1 MNKNKIFQRIMTMAL
16 SVAMILG
23 MLPVTALAAEETYY
37 ADISQGSVSVS
48 SEMITYYNSDGDMC
62 GAGGYIQHA
71 RFNITGT
78 TAEHTITVDGIDADI
93 TLDGVDIQLTEENKC
108 AFALENGAAVK
119 LTLEDDTTNT
129 LTSGNNCAGLQV
141 PDGTTINIDGGGTL
155 KANGGEGGAGIG
167 GNLDIG
173 GGNVTIRRGIITANG
188 NWGGAGI
195 GGGMGTAGGT
205 LTITGGTIDAGDIGC
220 GMQGDNTNDY
230 CYISGGS
237 VFEEQAVYIQSH
249 TQVSKSDDTSVYMT
263 TVTLEGIDEKS
274 EVDSLSVIYNSD
286 TYSYGTASMYTDESG
301 KLYLWLPDGATVTGA
316 EVGETSYSGTVT
328 TTDDNKA
335 AGTLAA
341 GGGAGEDDNTAPA
354 VDSVIPSGEDAAVS
368 GDIKITFKEEMNTET
383 VGTVSLTG
391 GTDPVN
397 LTDGKWSDDKTVYT
411 VSYSGLESDTSYT
424 IKISGF
430 KNVGGTDME
439 EDTSNTFKTVAADE
453 NGTWD
458 GITTDIDWYNDA
470 DSEFT
475 ISTAA
480 ELAGLAELVNGG
492 NTFSGK
498 TVKLGEDIVL
508 NDVSDADNWDE
519 NTKDLNSW
527 APIGNDNAY
536 FSGIFDGKGHTVS
549 GIYIQVDKY
558 GEGLFGS
565 IKNGTVQNLGVTKS
579 YICGKARIG
588 GIVAYCD
595 GGTILKCYNEGT
607 VRSTGASMAGSE
619 VGGIAGSINSLNNKA
634 KVENCYNTGNVIGDH
649 GCIGGIVGSSINGSS
664 VIKCYNTGTL
674 NYGSNTSFIGCIV
687 GYSDVTVTDCYYDS
701 TTCGY
706 NDNTEGVQGKST
718 KNMQTATPFKNWS
731 TDVWVFEANKYPQ
744 LIKPES
750 SGESGDETYT
760 AKVSPNSNTFAE
772 AVVGYSDQTAQEFTI
787 ANTGTGTITGLSAT
801 LSAESSF
808 VISTALSSQSIAP
821 GGTATVSV
829 RPKTGLLANTYTD
842 TLTITGDNAV
852 SFTASLSFTVTG
864 SGSSIWDG
872 NTDTSWYNDKD
883 TEFTITT
890 AEQLAGFAELVNGG
904 NNFSGKTVKLGAN
917 IALNDVSNVSEW
929 GTTAPKNTWTPIGLF
944 IDENNIKL
952 FSGTFDGDGHT
963 VSGIYINK
971 YSNYQSLFSWI
982 KDAEIKNLG
991 VTDSYIN
998 GNYHT
1003 AGVVAY
1009 SDSSTVK
1016 NVCVTNSYIE
1026 SSNLQAAGVVENNHS
1041 GTVQNCYST
1050 GIVKGYYGTAAGVV
1064 YDNSGTV
1071 QNCYYDKTICN
1082 IRDSF
1087 AEGKTTDWMKN
1098 ATNISGIE
1106 GDDSTFNEWDTSI
1119 WVFESGK
1126 YPYFKPIATDADA
1139 VAAAKVALTDGS
1151 VNVDFGATQEQKT
1164 AAVQTYVDNLLK
1176 KVSEA
1181 VDVTATVT
1189 YNSETK
1195 KYHVSLAK
1203 GDKRDSTSLSMTVT
1217 EANDPDIKTVEDA
1230 KTAAAGATYSEIAQ
1244 ADAADKGAVK
1254 AAIEKIAKEAVKDY
1268 NVDVTINNVSYTA
1281 PTAGTLADPDGTDG
1295 SYSFTV
1301 TVAKGMQSAK
1311 TDTFTVTIRATV
1323 DENALTGTATI
1334 TGNLVCGETLT
1345 ATLKDGN
1352 STGTLSYQW
1361 TRGGEDI
1368 SGATESTYTLIKD
1381 DVGAVITVKITS
1393 SDKKGTRT
1401 SAPTSE
1407 IAKVDCEGTASAP
1420 DVLERTDTTVTLVEK
1435 EGYEY
1440 GVYNKEKDTVIWQDS
1455 NTFTNLNEGASYSFY
1470 QRIKET
1476 DTHKASDSS
1485 EAITVTT
1492 KNTMFYKWNYEGA
1505 VGDYTTQAADFG
1517 DKLKAPTT
1525 PQRAGY
1531 TFGGWYTD
1539 SNCKNP
1545 WNFKTDNVE
1554 HSVTFYAKWTE
1565 KSPETLEVIYVKGDA
1580 TSGKVPKGRSN
1591 YKSGDTVTVFGNK
1604 GNLSKSG
1611 ASFVGWSHGTTTYK
1625 EGDTFTIN
1633 DNMILTAVWTEETK
1647 ECMVTFNSNYAGGD
1661 TYTTQT
1667 VTYGS
1672 LLTKPA
1678 APTRDGYSFIGWY
1691 RNAAC
1696 TNPWSFE
1703 LDTVTENMT
1712 LYTKW
1717 GKGTY
1722 SVSGTVVDDTTPPN
1736 KVDGATVK
1744 IMKGNIQFGDTS
1756 LTDVDGNFTVN
1767 GIPNG
1772 EYNIVITKNKKTV
1785 TLHIKVDGSDFAYE
1799 GQITLPTGNK
1809 NSKLDIVG
1817 SDTPNV
1823 VEDGLDD
1830 LFKDSEIYNE
1840 ENKKTVDDGGAVEIR
1855 LTVQRD
1861 ENAPEKESVSA
1872 QMKTDGYESGIMLD
1886 VDIEK
1891 TVIDTSGGFSDQSIT
1906 ALDDTLTL
1914 MIPLPEELQGKY
1926 EYTVYRT
1933 HDYGGTT
1940 GVKVDKITTTRNA
1953 NNEYIE
1959 ISGDKTYLTL
1969 HAKFFSTYA
1978 IAYKE
1983 GRDKK
1988 KKHSSDS
1995 SAITTQ
2001 SYTITVKDSNGGSIS
2016 PSGSVSVEKGK
2027 DKTFTF
2033 TSKEGYIISDVLI
2046 DGKSVGAVDSYT
2058 FKNMDATHTIKVVFA
2073 TAKGEKAEKAEGLPY
2088 YLDSNDKKVFIGFA
2102 SDVSG
2107 TMEYITPEGEMV
2119 QFTQNSKD
2127 FNDISGHWAKSNIE
2141 FITQREI
2148 FVGTEPNTFS
2158 PNSGMTRAMFAT
2170 VIGRLYERSYGKI
2183 TATGNTF
2190 SDVPEN
2196 VYYST
2201 YVSWA
2206 EKNEVIKGVG
2216 GNKFDPNRK
2225 ITREEMAVILY
2236 RFAQFLKVSEGSSD
2250 TELQYVDFDKIDA
2263 WAMDAIKYCQENK
2276 IVAGRKDGSF
2286 APQDTATR
2294 AEVATILKR
2303 FVETVVK

>member
-1 MNKNKIFQRIMTMAL
+1 MAL

-23 MLPVTALAAEETYY
+23 MLPVTALAAGETFY
-37 ADISQGSVSVS
+37 ADISQGNVNVSNGEIAYYDSEGSQTEAYS
-48 SEMITYYNSDGDMC
+48 SGDS
-62 GAGGYIQHA
+62 II
-71 RFNITGT
+71 ITGT
-78 TAEHTITVDGIDADI
+78 TAEHTITVDGVDANI

-108 AFALENGAAVK
+108 AFALENDAAVN

-155 KANGGEGGAGIG
+155 KANGGKYSAGIG
-167 GNLDIG
+167 GNSNIG
-173 GGNVTIRRGIITANG
+173 GGNVTIQGGIITANG

-205 LTITGGTIDAGDIGC
+205 LTITGGTIDAGDIGQ
-220 GMQGDNTNDY
+220 GANGDNTNDY

-237 VFEEQAVYIQSH
+237 VYEEQAVYIHSH
-249 TQVSKSDDTSVYMT
+249 TQVSESYDTPVYMT
-263 TVTLEGIDEKS
+263 TVTLGGIDKKTA
-274 EVDSLSVIYNSD
+274 VDSLSVTYNSSS
-286 TYSYGTASMYTDESG
+286 YSYGTDSMYTDESG

-316 EVGETSYSGTVT
+316 EVGETSYSGSVT
-328 TTDDNKA
+328 TTDDYTTA
-335 AGTLAA
+335 VGTLTASGGSDEEAPTVESVTPNGTDVAA
-341 GGGAGEDDNTAPA
+341 SGDVVITFSEAMDTNTA
-354 VDSVIPSGEDAAVS
+354 
-368 GDIKITFKEEMNTET
+368 
-383 VGTVSLTG
+383 GTVSLDNGVDTLNTG
-391 GTDPVN
+391 E
-397 LTDGKWSDDKTVYT
+397 WSGENKVYK
-411 VSYSGLESDTSYT
+411 VSYSQLANDTEYT
-424 IKISGF
+424 ITISGF
-430 KNVGGTDME
+430 KDVAGNKMT
-439 EDTSNTFKTVAADE
+439 EDTHTFTTKAS
-453 NGTWD
+453 GGSSIWD
-458 GITTDIDWYNDA
+458 GTTDKSWYNDT
-470 DSEFT
+470 DKEFT
-475 ISTAA
+475 ITTAKQ
-480 ELAGLAELVNGG
+480 LAGLAELVNDGKD
-492 NTFSGK
+492 FSGK

-536 FSGIFDGKGHTVS
+536 FSGIFDGNGHTVS

-595 GGTILKCYNEGT
+595 GGTISKCYNEGT
-607 VRSTGASMAGSE
+607 VRSTSQNMAGSE
-619 VGGIAGSINSLNNKA
+619 VGGIAGCINSLNNKA
-634 KVENCYNTGNVIGDH
+634 KVENCYNTGNVIGSH
-649 GCIGGIVGSSINGSS
+649 GCIGGIVGNSINNSS
-664 VIKCYNTGTL
+664 VVNCYNTGTL

-687 GYSDVTVTDCYYDS
+687 GFNDVTVTDCYYDS

-706 NDNTEGVQGKST
+706 NDNTDGVQGKST

-731 TDVWVFEANKYPQ
+731 TDVWIFEANKYPQ

-772 AVVGYSDQTAQEFTI
+772 ALAGYSDQAAQEFTI
-787 ANTGTGTITGLSAT
+787 TNTGTGTITGLSAT

-808 VISTALSSQSIAP
+808 VISTALSSESIAP

-829 RPKTGLLANTYTD
+829 RPKTGLSANTYTD
-842 TLTITGDNAV
+842 TLAITGDNAV
-852 SFTASLSFTVTG
+852 SLMASLSFEVTS

-872 NTDTSWYNDKD
+872 TKDTSWYSD
-883 TEFTITT
+883 TGSTFTITT

-904 NNFSGKTVKLGAN
+904 KDFSGKTVKLGAD
-917 IALNDVSNVSEW
+917 IALNDVSNVSKWE
-929 GTTAPKNTWTPIGLF
+929 TTAPKNTWTPIGVQNKVF
-944 IDENNIKL
+944 KGIFNGE
-952 FSGTFDGDGHT
+952 GHT
-963 VSGIYINK
+963 VSGIYIN
-971 YSNYQSLFSWI
+971 SGEDYQSLFGWI
-982 KDAEIKNLG
+982 LKAEIINLG
-991 VTDSYIN
+991 VMDSYIN
-998 GNYHT
+998 GNMFV
-1003 AGVVAY
+1003 AGVVSH

-1016 NVCVTNSYIE
+1016 NVCVTNSYIN
-1026 SSNLQAAGVVENNHS
+1026 SSYYFAAGIVANNASAS
-1041 GTVQNCYST
+1041 GTVQNCYNA
-1050 GIVKGYYGTAAGVV
+1050 GIVKGYSGTAAGVV
-1064 YDNSGTV
+1064 FYNSGTV
-1071 QNCYYDKTICN
+1071 QNCYYDKETSGVDVGISGG
-1082 IRDSF
+1082 DV
-1087 AEGKTTDWMKN
+1087 EGQAVGKSIDWMKN
-1098 ATNISGIE
+1098 ATNTSGIE
-1106 GDDSTFNEWDTSI
+1106 SDDSTFNEWDTSI
-1119 WVFESGK
+1119 WVFESDK
-1126 YPYFKPIATDADA
+1126 YPYFKQIETGADA
-1139 VAAAKVALTDGS
+1139 VDA
-1151 VNVDFGATQEQKT
+1151 
-1164 AAVQTYVDNLLK
+1164 
-1176 KVSEA
+1176 
-1181 VDVTATVT
+1181 
-1189 YNSETK
+1189 
-1195 KYHVSLAK
+1195 
-1203 GDKRDSTSLSMTVT
+1203 
-1217 EANDPDIKTVEDA
+1217 A
-1230 KTAAAGATYSEIAQ
+1230 KTAAAGATYETIKQ
-1244 ADAADKGAVK
+1244 ADAADEEAVK
-1254 AAIEKIAKEAVKDY
+1254 VAVEKIAKEAVKDDT
-1268 NVDVTINNVSYTA
+1268 VTVTITDGSYTA
-1281 PTAGTLADPDGTDG
+1281 PTAGTSADPDGTDG

-1301 TVAKGMQSAK
+1301 TVKKGNQSRT
-1311 TDTFTVTIRATV
+1311 TDMITVTIKATV
-1323 DENALTGTATI
+1323 DENALTGKATI
-1334 TGNLVCGETLT
+1334 TGDAVFGKTLT
-1345 ATLKDGN
+1345 ASLTDSN

-1361 TRGGEDI
+1361 IRGGEDI
-1368 SGATESTYTLIKD
+1368 SGATESTYTLTKD

-1401 SAPTSE
+1401 SDATSE
-1407 IAKVDCEGTASAP
+1407 IGKVDCEGTALAP
-1420 DVLERTDTTVTLVEK
+1420 ILLERTDNSITLQPV
-1435 EGYEY
+1435 EGYQY
-1440 GVYNKEKDTVIWQDS
+1440 GISFMPPDAEQEQFISQDS
-1455 NTFTNLNEGASYSFY
+1455 NKFIDLRSGLEYKVY
-1470 QRIKET
+1470 QWIKET
-1476 DTHKASDSS
+1476 DTHKASKKS
-1485 EAITVTT
+1485 EALTVTT
-1492 KNTMFYKWNYEGA
+1492 KVMVTYNCNYEGA
-1505 VGDYTTQAADFG
+1505 PECYSKLSASVG
-1517 DKLKAPTT
+1517 DKLAAPTT
-1525 PQRAGY
+1525 PIRAGY

-1554 HSVTFYAKWTE
+1554 HSMTFYAKWTE
-1565 KSPETLEVIYVKGDA
+1565 KSPETLEVIYVEGDT

-1611 ASFVGWSHGTTTYK
+1611 ASFLGWSHGTTTYK

-1633 DNMILTAVWTEETK
+1633 DNMVLTAVWTEETK
-1647 ECMVTFNSNYAGGD
+1647 ECTVTFNSNYAGGG

-1678 APTRDGYSFIGWY
+1678 TPTRNGYSFIGWY
-1691 RNAAC
+1691 KNANC

-1703 LDTVTENMT
+1703 FDTVTENTT

-1717 GKGTY
+1717 AQGTY
-1722 SVSGTVVDDTTPPN
+1722 SVSGTVVDDITPPN

-1744 IMKGNIQFGDTS
+1744 IMKGNIQFGDTV
-1756 LTDVDGNFTVN
+1756 LTDSDGNFTVS
-1767 GIPNG
+1767 GIPDG
-1772 EYNIVITKNKKTV
+1772 EYNIVITKNGQMI
-1785 TLHIKVDGSDFAYE
+1785 TLHIKVNGSDFTYK
-1799 GQITLPTGNK
+1799 GQIILPKANK
-1809 NSKLDIVG
+1809 NSKLNIIG
-1817 SDTPNV
+1817 SDTPNI
-1823 VEDGLDD
+1823 VENGLDD
-1830 LFKDSEIYNE
+1830 LFQDSDIY
-1840 ENKKTVDDGGAVEIR
+1840 DDTSKQTGGTIEIR
-1855 LTVQRD
+1855 LTVQKD
-1861 ENAPEKESVSA
+1861 DNASEKEIVSA
-1872 QMKTDGYESGIMLD
+1872 QMSTHGYKSGIMLD
-1886 VDIEK
+1886 VNIEK
-1891 TVIDTSGGFSDQSIT
+1891 TVTDTSGGVADQSQIT
-1906 ALDDTLTL
+1906 SLDDALTL

-1978 IAYKE
+1978 IGYK
-1983 GRDKK
+1983 DKK
-1988 KKHSSDS
+1988 KKSSS
-1995 SAITTQ
+1995 TATPTTQ
-2001 SYTITVKDSNGGSIS
+2001 SYTITVKESNGGSIS

-2033 TSKEGYIISDVLI
+2033 KPKEGYIISDVLI

-2073 TAKGEKAEKAEGLPY
+2073 TEKEEKAKKVEKVEKAEGLPY

-2107 TMEYITPEGEMV
+2107 TMEYMAPEGETV

-2148 FVGTEPNTFS
+2148 FVGTDPNTFS

-2190 SDVPEN
+2190 SDVPKN

-2206 EKNEVIKGVG
+2206 EKNEIIKGVG

-2225 ITREEMAVILY
+2225 ITREEMAAILY
-2236 RFAQFLKVSEGSSD
+2236 RFAECLKVSEGSSD
-2250 TELQYVDFDKIDA
+2250 TELEFVDFDKIDA
-2263 WAMDAIKYCQENK
+2263 WAMDSVKYCQENK

-2303 FVETVVK
+2303 FVETVAK